1 MPLQLTKENVRA
13 IFPKA
18 PQAVI
23 DAFVN
28 KQHILDKA
36 GITKTRRRLAW
47 FFANVEHECGG
58 FTIPNLTENIN
69 YTHQRVA
76 EVWPNRFSSAGAVA
90 AKFGQGPGWQK
101 KAFDQIYGNR
111 MGNRPGTSDGSLF
124 IGRGGPQWTGRD
136 GYEALARYLSQLIPG
151 IGNISAEQAVSYATK
166 YEYQPEVCAAFW
178 MWKGLNKYA
187 DSGNWTGLVKAWNG
201 GTNGMADR
209 NARLKGNDPFIQR
222 MQEADRITVPV
233 EKMPKTPDGPP
244 PPDIEPTEPKTDK
257 PGWLGTIW
265 RRIGAA
271 IGSVTGLGGIA
282 WLTDWQIAAAF
293 FVFLLIV
300 IGIAIAVFF
309 WIWDAEDV
317 RGWFKQQLGRADE

>member
-1 MPLQLTKENVRA
+1 MPLVLTKENMRG

-47 FFANVEHECGG
+47 FLANVEHECGG

-69 YTHQRVA
+69 YTHQRIA
-76 EVWPNRFSSAGAVA
+76 EVWPNRFSSAGQVVA
-90 AKFGQGPGWQK
+90 RFGSAPGWQK
-101 KAFDQIYGNR
+101 KAFNEIYGNR
-111 MGNRPGTSDGSLF
+111 MGNRAGTSDGSLF

-136 GYEALARYLSQLIPG
+136 GYEALARYLSQLVPG
-151 IGNISAEQAVSYATK
+151 LGTITAEQAVSYATK
-166 YEYQPEVCAAFW
+166 LEYQPEVCAAFW
-178 MWKGLNKYA
+178 MWKNLNKLA
-187 DSGNWTGLVKAWNG
+187 DAGNWTGLVKAWNG

-209 NARLKGNDPFIQR
+209 NAKLKGNDPFIQR
-222 MQEADRITVPV
+222 MQEADRVTDSV
-233 EKMPKTPDGPP
+233 EKMPKAPDL
-244 PPDIEPTEPKTDK
+244 PPDVEPVEPK

-265 RRIGAA
+265 RKIGAA
-271 IGSVTGLGGIA
+271 IGTVTGLGGIT
-282 WLTDWQIAAAF
+282 WLTDWQIAAIFFAF
-293 FVFLLIV
+293 ILIL
-300 IGIAIAVFF
+300 IGIGLAVFF

-317 RGWFKQQLGRADE
+317 RDWFKHQLGRGE